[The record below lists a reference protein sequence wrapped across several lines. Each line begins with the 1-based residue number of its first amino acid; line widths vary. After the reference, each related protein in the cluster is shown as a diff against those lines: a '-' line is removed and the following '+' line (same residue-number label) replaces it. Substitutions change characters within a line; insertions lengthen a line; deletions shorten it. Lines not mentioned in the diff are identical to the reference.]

1 MAKHAAQP
9 EATPP
14 KPSLGTRIV
23 NFGAAVVAVATLAV
37 TLVATGFAVDAALPQ
52 TAELLA
58 DSYSGTTNENTP
70 FSHDEL
76 VYAAVVT
83 RDYTVG
89 SNDLAAL
96 IEMLHS
102 INDSAG
108 TVYAGCDDETLL
120 AAPDLYTL
128 DADAISHLDDVYQ
141 VVKVAQ
147 AVLIVVAILAV
158 AACAHVGVRRGRRA
172 LGRVFWLAGLFVLVA
187 FLALGL
193 WIAVDFNGFFSVF
206 HSLFFAEGSW
216 TFSAESLLI
225 TMYPTAFWMG
235 MGAIWVVVTC
245 LLSIISLLLGAKLRR
260 RRA

>member
-9 EATPP
+9 EETPQ
-14 KPSLGTRIV
+14 KPSLGTRLV
-23 NFGAAVVAVATLAV
+23 NFGAAVVAVVTLAV
-37 TLVATGFAVDAALPQ
+37 TLVAAGFAVDAALPQ
-52 TAELLA
+52 TTELLA
-58 DSYSGTTNENTP
+58 ESYSGTTNDATP

-89 SNDLAAL
+89 SNDLEAL
-96 IEMLHS
+96 YEMLHA
-102 INDSAG
+102 INDEAN
-108 TVYAGCDDETLL
+108 TIYAGVDDETL
-120 AAPDLYTL
+120 AAGDELYTL
-128 DADAISHLDDVYQ
+128 DAEAISHLDDVYQ
-141 VVKVAQ
+141 VVKIAQ
-147 AVLIVVAILAV
+147 AVLIVVATLAV

-187 FLALGL
+187 FIALGA
-193 WIAVDFNGFFSVF
+193 WIVLDFNGFFAVF
-206 HSLFFAEGSW
+206 HSLFFTEGTW
-216 TFSAESLLI
+216 TFSSESLLI